1 MQPCRNLTLIRYNCR
16 MFERYTESAR
26 RTILFAKQWA
36 SSFGSSQISSEHL
49 LSGIMADEDLA
60 TYLLRPASL
69 EQMVFQIKQERS
81 CGQEMPSDADAPLS
95 DEAKSILKLS
105 AAEADDLHDK
115 HIGNEHL
122 LLAVLEESKCYAA
135 RLLTS
140 KGVSLLTLRERIAS
154 LRKDPSLVA
163 RTGQRRFLP
172 KDVTRA
178 ELGIPEGYAPRR
190 LLFNPPSETMIL
202 ELQGLG
208 DISNWRPTR
217 LYLKHKNA
225 AKYSQIGS
233 PDETT
238 SYESPVTSLKQPL
251 LGFNVMTWQKNE
263 SSVAG
268 NWQECR
274 VLDINSGV
282 LQHSVKN
289 GEPILPEGFND
300 CWISDLLAISDDG
313 GQIYVIAGVSFRGE
327 NVGRS
332 RIRHVLGVLDLTSK
346 RLDPISVLRGVFF

>member
-49 LSGIMADEDLA
+49 SLGIMADEDLA

-105 AAEADDLHDK
+105 PEEADHLQDMR
-115 HIGNEHL
+115 IGNEHL
-122 LLAVLEESKCYAA
+122 LLCLLKETKCYAA
-135 RLLTS
+135 QLLTS

-208 DISNWRPTR
+208 DITNWRPTR

-225 AKYSQIGS
+225 AKYTQIGS

-238 SYESPVTSLKQPL
+238 SYESPVASPKQPL
-251 LGFNVMTWQKNE
+251 LGFNVTTWRKAE
-263 SSVAG
+263 SYVSG
-268 NWQECR
+268 DWQELR
-274 VLDINSGV
+274 VLDIN
-282 LQHSVKN
+282 
-289 GEPILPEGFND
+289 
-300 CWISDLLAISDDG
+300 
-313 GQIYVIAGVSFRGE
+313 
-327 NVGRS
+327 
-332 RIRHVLGVLDLTSK
+332 LGVELFSIASRTANRFCPRSLTI
-346 RLDPISVLRGVFF
+346 PG